1 MNSVIN
7 NLAYKGEVTARL
19 TKADSSPV
27 TIHNVGY
34 KALWDTLAKA
44 VTGENISS
52 DIPKTFNVFNV
63 QRGSNNT
70 IINESACLF
79 HNIPFSGTVC
89 GDTVSTDPN
98 SSCARFTAM
107 VTRGDRLAEIRN
119 EAVLRMYSDRRDKN
133 NKPIVLAEVWD
144 TPDEPI
150 KRTFNSVI
158 DGVNAIYEWKM
169 IFTNFPSISED

>member
-1 MNSVIN
+1 MNSVTN

-34 KALWDTLAKA
+34 KALWDALAKA
-44 VTGENISS
+44 VTGGDISL
-52 DIPKTFNVFNV
+52 DIPKTFNVFSV
-63 QRGSNNT
+63 QRGANDEV
-70 IINESACLF
+70 IREQACLF
-79 HNIPFSGTVC
+79 HNIPFSGAVHGGIAG
-89 GDTVSTDPN
+89 GDS
-98 SSCARFTAM
+98 SHSCARFTAM
-107 VTRGDRLAEIRN
+107 VTRGDRLVEIRD
-119 EAVLRMYSDRRDKN
+119 EAVLRMYSERRDEN

-169 IFTNFPSISED
+169 IFTNYPSSED